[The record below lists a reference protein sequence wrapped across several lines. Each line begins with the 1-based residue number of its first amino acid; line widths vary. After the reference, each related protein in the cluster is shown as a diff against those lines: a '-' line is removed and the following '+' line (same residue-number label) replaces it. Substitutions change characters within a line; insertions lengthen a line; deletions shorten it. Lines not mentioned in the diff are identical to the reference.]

1 VAQLFSLGHST
12 ITIIMNTKSKCPE
25 MGGLPF
31 ELDRQG
37 TLYVDGVVYSTGL
50 FHAHS
55 DSGLYVQD
63 IRYSPNIAKGTA
75 IVLLADD
82 GERFEI
88 ERIYPCPK
96 GEAHHHFE
104 IDVA

>member
-1 VAQLFSLGHST
+1 MMALTF
-12 ITIIMNTKSKCPE
+12 P
-25 MGGLPF
+25 
-31 ELDRQG
+31 LDRQG
-37 TLYVDGVVYSTGL
+37 TLCVDGAMHSTGL
-50 FHAHS
+50 FHTHLR
-55 DSGLYVQD
+55 SGLYVQS
-63 IRYSPNIAKGTA
+63 IRDNPNIPKGTA